1 MESKHPTFLDVQRE
15 APQASTQVNKRIDQH
30 IDDLVGV
37 FTDPIITWPS
47 PWQDTMPEWIKP
59 AVTVERL
66 IENMKAL
73 KGETPTGTDAEV
85 LAYTYPLSLEHPLD
99 SDWTQIYL
107 HISAKVMA
115 RHKKVE
121 IPEDI
126 KVETLN
132 EYQMSLL
139 RDLKRWLYEQRL
151 KVRRERKRAQK
162 THARAEVE
170 AKAPVQL
177 GLGV

>member
-59 AVTVERL
+59 AVTIERL
-66 IENMKAL
+66 VENIKAL

-85 LAYTYPLSLEHPLD
+85 LAYMYPLSLTGLRYT
-99 SDWTQIYL
+99 ST
-107 HISAKVMA
+107 SAL
-115 RHKKVE
+115 RSWRG
-121 IPEDI
+121 IRRSR
-126 KVETLN
+126 
-132 EYQMSLL
+132 SL
-139 RDLKRWLYEQRL
+139 RTSRWKR
-151 KVRRERKRAQK
+151 
-162 THARAEVE
+162 
-170 AKAPVQL
+170 
-177 GLGV
+177 